1 MPYYIVHAATGKEK
15 HAIKEMEKKADA
27 LLLPVSMKI
36 FEKEMINTTKKG
48 KINKRYNMLPGYL
61 FVHSDR
67 DLDKNELF
75 SLTGSS
81 GSAYRFLSYSDGRF
95 SLKGSDEEFADNFFA
110 LRGAIK
116 QNNVIIK
123 EDQKVVVKSGAFI
136 AFEGRIK
143 KFDRRRDRVTIALN
157 FMEKETLITLPY
169 SDVAI
174 KSEGLDKK
182 EEICNNHNSDL
193 S

>member
-15 HAIKEMEKKADA
+15 YAIKEMKKKADT
-27 LLLPVSMKI
+27 LLLPISMKI

-48 KINKRYNMLPGYL
+48 KI
-61 FVHSDR
+61 
-67 DLDKNELF
+67 
-75 SLTGSS
+75 
-81 GSAYRFLSYSDGRF
+81 YRFLSYSDGRF

-116 QNNVIIK
+116 QNNVIIR

-174 KSEGLDKK
+174 KGEGLDKK